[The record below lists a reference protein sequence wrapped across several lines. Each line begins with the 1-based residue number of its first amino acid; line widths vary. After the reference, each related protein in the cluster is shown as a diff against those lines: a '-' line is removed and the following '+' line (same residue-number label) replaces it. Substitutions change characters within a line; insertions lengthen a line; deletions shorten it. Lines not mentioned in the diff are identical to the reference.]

1 MEPLRLGFIG
11 AGVMA
16 TWAIY
21 PALHF
26 APISLQAVC
35 DLDEARARSVA
46 GKFGTGRWYADYA
59 RMWEQHLHGE
69 LQR

>member
-1 MEPLRLGFIG
+1 MMQPLRLGFIG

-26 APISLQAVC
+26 APLELVAIC
-35 DLDEARARSVA
+35 DLDEARAA
-46 GKFGTGRWYADYA
+46 HAAKTFGAKQWYAVRTGRDGVISLND
-59 RMWEQHLHGE
+59 R
-69 LQR
+69 